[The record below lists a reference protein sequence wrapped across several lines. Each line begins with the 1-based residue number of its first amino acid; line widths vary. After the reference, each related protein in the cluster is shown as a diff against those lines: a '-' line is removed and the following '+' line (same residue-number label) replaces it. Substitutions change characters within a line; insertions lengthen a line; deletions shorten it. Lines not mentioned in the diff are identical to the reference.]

1 MTFRE
6 AFMKK
11 ILRKADEMEMAIN
24 LKAARYAFGFLEI
37 ALMIYCIVQR
47 IATGVFPSPVFIFG
61 VLGMVIYYGIKLYE
75 TRRMTEVVEED
86 EE

>member
-1 MTFRE
+1 
-6 AFMKK
+6 MKVVLK
-11 ILRKADEMEMAIN
+11 KADEMEMAIN

>member
-1 MTFRE
+1 
-6 AFMKK
+6 MKK

-47 IATGVFPSPVFIFG
+47 ITTGVFPSPVFIFG